1 MSGQNKEPPKYT
13 PLPPTQQLG
22 ATPQGVGNMEEL
34 GRMESMEKGVWG
46 AGSMGCCFVEFAND
60 TCNEIGITSHGLNS
74 KNGKQCEEKKSGWL
88 RPICKLQLARKWL
101 WNHHHLLN
109 FLVDPQGSFK
119 SCWT

>member
-46 AGSMGCCFVEFAND
+46 QV
-60 TCNEIGITSHGLNS
+60 
-74 KNGKQCEEKKSGWL
+74 
-88 RPICKLQLARKWL
+88 L
-101 WNHHHLLN
+101 WDVVLLN
-109 FLVDPQGSFK
+109 LLTIHAMKLESHHMG
-119 SCWT
+119 